1 MNKKIWLKAIFVLLI
16 AMLAVLLFSVFG
28 VRKRIDIAQ
37 TSGDVLYQIYED
49 RKIGQTFIANKDNLN
64 IIILDLKNAALKN
77 QQPIYFHLEEAK
89 TARSLRE
96 IEISGLNVGDPS
108 SVRFQFDPILN
119 SAGKSYYFYL
129 DSPTSTGEDAIE
141 VYYSSQDL
149 YSGGE
154 MMVNNQK
161 FEGELR
167 FTSYYYPGSK
177 TTAAR
182 EMIKDFRARLLV
194 DKSFV
199 IAYLALLFLTF
210 GLSLVI

>member
-1 MNKKIWLKAIFVLLI
+1 MNKKIWLKVIFVLLT
-16 AMLAVLLFSVFG
+16 AMLAILLFSVFG
-28 VRKRIDIAQ
+28 IRKRIDIAQ

-49 RKIGQTFIANKDNLN
+49 RKIGQTFLANKDNLN

-77 QQPIYFHLEEAK
+77 QQPIYFHLEETK

-108 SVRFQFDPILN
+108 SVRLQFDPILD
-119 SAGKSYYFYL
+119 SAGKEYYFYL

-149 YSGGE
+149 YSEGE
-154 MMVNNQK
+154 MMVNDK
-161 FEGELR
+161 SIVGELR
-167 FTSYYYPGSK
+167 FVSYYYPGSK
-177 TTAAR
+177 KNVIR
-182 EMIKDFRARLLV
+182 ETINDFTSRLLA
-194 DKSFV
+194 DKSF
-199 IAYLALLFLTF
+199 IIFYLFLLFLTF

>member
-1 MNKKIWLKAIFVLLI
+1 MNKKTWLLIIFGLLMAIFAI
-16 AMLAVLLFSVFG
+16 LFLSAFG
-28 VRKRIDIAQ
+28 VRKRVDILQ
-37 TSGDVLYQIYED
+37 TRGDYLYRLYGDKEV
-49 RKIGQTFIANKDNLN
+49 GQTFVVNKDNLN

-89 TARSLRE
+89 TARSLKE

-119 SAGKSYYFYL
+119 SAGKKYRFYL
-129 DSPTSTGEDAIE
+129 YSPTSTEEDAIE

-149 YSGGE
+149 YSEGE
-154 MMVNNQK
+154 MMVDNQK
-161 FEGELR
+161 LEGELR

-177 TTAAR
+177 TTVIR
-182 EMIKDFRARLLV
+182 EMIKDFSMRLLA

-210 GLSLVI
+210 GLSLAI

>member
-1 MNKKIWLKAIFVLLI
+1 MNKKIWLKVIFVLVTAILV
-16 AMLAVLLFSVFG
+16 VLLFSVFG

-37 TSGDVLYQIYED
+37 TSGDILYQIYED

-89 TARSLRE
+89 TARSLKE

-108 SVRFQFDPILN
+108 SVRFQFDPILD
-119 SAGKSYYFYL
+119 SAGKKYHFYL
-129 DSPTSTGEDAIE
+129 DSPTSTKEDAIE
-141 VYYSSQDL
+141 VYYSSQNL
-149 YSGGE
+149 YSEGE
-154 MMVNNQK
+154 IVIDDQE
-161 FEGELR
+161 FVGELR

-177 TTAAR
+177 TTVIR
-182 EMIKDFRARLLV
+182 EMIKDFSMRLLA

-199 IAYLALLFLTF
+199 IVYLFLLFLTF
-210 GLSLVI
+210 GLSLAI